1 MVNKQTHTLSLSNPP
16 RHQLLFK
23 DTETDRETKKETEK
37 TQRRRDTDRE
47 RKRQTEGGKESDRLD
62 GTEME
67 RDNDR

>member
-1 MVNKQTHTLSLSNPP
+1 MVNKQTNTHSLPLQPSSPSASVQ
-16 RHQLLFK
+16 RHR
-23 DTETDRETKKETEK
+23 DRQKKETEK